1 MDVLSSSSSTA
12 CITKEADE
20 VAWICQWSQKRRR
33 HQKCV
38 IRQFLPQ
45 TGLGFQTSPWIK
57 DKKSY
62 LFSVH
67 AALLCWDH
75 QHKFQ
80 NGLFYDNWVWSYFG
94 WPNLH
99 LFVVVQQW
107 HTINILPNSFKPKHQ
122 NQSCKNVPTVP
133 TSQCY
138 FFWPVL
144 IFGKSTRKTGRLSC
158 NQAA

>member
-1 MDVLSSSSSTA
+1 MDLLSSKA
-12 CITKEADE
+12 CIIKEADE
-20 VAWICQWSQKRRR
+20 VAWICQRSQKRRR

-38 IRQFLPQ
+38 IRQFLLQ

-75 QHKFQ
+75 HHKFQ
-80 NGLFYDNWVWSYFG
+80 NGFFYDNQVWRYFG

-99 LFVVVQQW
+99 LFMVVQQW
-107 HTINILPNSFKPKHQ
+107 HTINILPTSFKPKRLLDFLQ
-122 NQSCKNVPTVP
+122 MTGERAQ
-133 TSQCY
+133 
-138 FFWPVL
+138 
-144 IFGKSTRKTGRLSC
+144 IFGHIFKRCIFGH
-158 NQAA
+158 